1 MTEQLMI
8 ELCRVIWAQDN
19 FQRITEL
26 PPNLKETARWAVSV
40 AEAFATGK
48 TLPSGFPV
56 PPWSPKPRPVGK
68 WHEPD
73 RDAVMEGDLK

>member
-1 MTEQLMI
+1 MTDQLMI

-40 AEAFATGK
+40 AEAFANGK

-56 PPWSPKPRPVGK
+56 PPWVPKPRPVGVWK
-68 WHEPD
+68 EPTRED
-73 RDAVMEGDLK
+73 VMEGNA